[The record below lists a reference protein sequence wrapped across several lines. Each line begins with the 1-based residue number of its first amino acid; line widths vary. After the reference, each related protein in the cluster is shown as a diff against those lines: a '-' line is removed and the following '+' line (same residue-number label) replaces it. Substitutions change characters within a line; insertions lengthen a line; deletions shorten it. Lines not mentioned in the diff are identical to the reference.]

1 VRLSLQ
7 FNIHRST
14 KHIGCEKENL
24 M

>member
-1 VRLSLQ
+1 VILSLQ